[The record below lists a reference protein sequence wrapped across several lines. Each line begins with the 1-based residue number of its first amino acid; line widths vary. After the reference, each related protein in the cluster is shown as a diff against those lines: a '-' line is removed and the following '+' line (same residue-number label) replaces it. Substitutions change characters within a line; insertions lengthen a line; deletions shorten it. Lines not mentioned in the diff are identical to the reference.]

1 MWPPPGSA
9 ASLLQSYLVGWAQ
22 FRKNP
27 WLLAYLVVLLV
38 SLVDWTV
45 SLSLICQEVGGEATL
60 RGAAGSSGGWGD
72 AAAQGN
78 GGRESRGP
86 ASIWPTCPALPA
98 LQSTSVTHGPGSFV
112 LILEMKTLRPGG
124 GAGPWGRVPGFLPC
138 LSRAGSPQPC

>member
-78 GGRESRGP
+78 GGRES
-86 ASIWPTCPALPA
+86 
-98 LQSTSVTHGPGSFV
+98 
-112 LILEMKTLRPGG
+112 
-124 GAGPWGRVPGFLPC
+124 
-138 LSRAGSPQPC
+138 